1 MSCDFLGGE
10 KRVQE
15 AVHKAPLPSGT
26 ERQVEK
32 DIEVNSASDAKVGL
46 AHLEEVRGKL
56 QNRSGNVNN
65 SICSLSG
72 PLSSDGPSF
81 MTNCVNHSLYFL
93 KDAASSR

>member
-1 MSCDFLGGE
+1 MLSAEIAAEKVERLGSRKGSLTTRMSCEFLGGE

-32 DIEVNSASDAKVGL
+32 ESEVNSASDAKVGL

-56 QNRSGNVNN
+56 QNRSGSVIN
-65 SICSLSG
+65 L
-72 PLSSDGPSF
+72 F
-81 MTNCVNHSLYFL
+81 
-93 KDAASSR
+93 A